1 MNQEQY
7 IEQIHKMLQRKDL
20 PEGMLEYLHS
30 LISGILRKWTGMDET

>member
-7 IEQIHKMLQRKDL
+7 IEQINEMLQRKDL